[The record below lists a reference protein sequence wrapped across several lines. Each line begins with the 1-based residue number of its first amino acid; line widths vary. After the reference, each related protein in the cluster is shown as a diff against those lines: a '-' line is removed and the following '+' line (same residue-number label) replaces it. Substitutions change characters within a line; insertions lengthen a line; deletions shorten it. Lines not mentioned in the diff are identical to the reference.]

1 MDSLS
6 PLLEQTHTTES
17 VAVIRLRGQQVE
29 KTEDIVAEETPIGIE
44 YNGVPFVV
52 MLASPQDLEDF
63 AIGFSLTEGIVKSVD
78 QIKSVAIEELEAGI
92 RVAVN
97 IDEKRFAILDS
108 RRQNLAGRTGCGLCG
123 TERIAQ
129 VFKPMS
135 EVNTTFTLAHD
146 HLQRA
151 LEEMRHFQPLQ
162 QITGATHAAFW
173 VNARGQIM
181 LAREDVGRH
190 NALDKLFGAMAQQA
204 YDFEHGAVLVTSR
217 ASYEMVQKSIQMGVG
232 ILVAVSGPTALAIR
246 MADEYQLT
254 LVGFS
259 RSHSQVIY
267 THPQRITEEQ
277 GVKLS

>member
-6 PLLEQTHTTES
+6 PLLEQTHTTEL
-17 VAVIRLRGQQVE
+17 VEVVRLRGQVIE
-29 KTEDIVAEETPIGIE
+29 KTDDTVAEETPIGIE

-52 MLASPQDLEDF
+52 MLGTPQDLEDF
-63 AIGFSLTEGIVKSVD
+63 AIGFSLTEGIVKNVNQIQSVT
-78 QIKSVAIEELEAGI
+78 IEELDAGV
-92 RVAVN
+92 RVAVT
-97 IDEKRFAILDS
+97 IDEKRFAILDG

-135 EVNTTFTLAHD
+135 EVTTPFTLSRAH
-146 HLQRA
+146 LERA

-204 YDFEHGAVLVTSR
+204 YDFENGAVLVTSR
-217 ASYEMVQKSIQMGVG
+217 ASYEMVQKTIQMGVG

-246 MADEYQLT
+246 MAEEYQLT
-254 LVGFS
+254 LMGFT

-267 THPQRITEEQ
+267 THPQRVTEQ
-277 GVKLS
+277 

>member
-1 MDSLS
+1 MDSLT
-6 PLLEQTHTTES
+6 PLLEQTHTTET
-17 VAVIRLRGQQVE
+17 VGVTRYRGQWVE
-29 KTEDIVAEETPIGIE
+29 RTEDIIAQETPIGIE

-52 MLASPQDLEDF
+52 MLATPQDLEDF

-78 QIKSVAIEELEAGI
+78 EIKSVAIEELDAGI
-92 RVAVN
+92 RVALT
-97 IDEKRFAILDS
+97 IDQKRFAVLDS

-135 EVNTTFTLAHD
+135 EVTSTFSLSLEYLH
-146 HLQRA
+146 RA

-162 QITGATHAAFW
+162 QMTGATHAAFW

-190 NALDKLFGAMAQQA
+190 NALDKLYGAMATQA
-204 YDFEHGAVLVTSR
+204 YDFQNGAVLVTSR
-217 ASYEMVQKSIQMGVG
+217 ASYEMVQKTIQMGVG
-232 ILVAVSGPTALAIR
+232 ILVAVSGPTALAIC

-254 LVGFS
+254 LMGFT
-259 RSHSQVIY
+259 RSQSQVIY
-267 THPQRITEEQ
+267 THPERVIEQ
-277 GVKLS
+277 QGAK